1 MWSSHGSDC
10 SSVGWVS
17 VFKEEL
23 DPELLDDNFLLKIKA
38 GSLFIFYFIYLQWFV
53 VSTF

>member
-23 DPELLDDNFLLKIKA
+23 DPELLDFLLKIKA